1 MAEYLKKPVV
11 GEFVMFSKK
20 CARIVSVSE
29 TQFRTETCVFRRCK
43 RTGEYTTGTDFS
55 RSWAFIP
62 TPEQIAEVVAAEQAA
77 DARKAAFAA
86 KAVTA
91 RDLLARVNWSTVAD
105 GHAIHIAEMLGLVK
119 ET

>member
-1 MAEYLKKPVV
+1 MAEYLKNPVV
-11 GEFVMFSKK
+11 GEFVVYSKM
-20 CARIVSVSE
+20 CERIMSVSA
-29 TQFRTETCVFRRCK
+29 TQFKTATRMFRRENHSGDYS
-43 RTGEYTTGTDFS
+43 TGKDFS

-105 GHAIHIAEMLGLVK
+105 GHAIHIAKMLGLVK